1 HIGGSASTDDGLSTI
16 TSIKSPVATSPTAF
30 LVISC
35 GLGQESPRQST
46 RLASVTRCPLLNV
59 ASPPAGAAS
68 AFFFDPNSPIPVAPR
83 SMQIR
88 AGTEDPGLAL
98 RPTVR

>member
-1 HIGGSASTDDGLSTI
+1 M
-16 TSIKSPVATSPTAF
+16 
-30 LVISC
+30 VISC

-68 AFFFDPNSPIPVAPR
+68 AFFFDPNNPMPVAPR
-83 SMQIR
+83 SMPIR
-88 AGTEDPGLAL
+88 AGAGNPGLAL
-98 RPTVR
+98 RQPVR